1 MKIAKIKHMKT
12 TISLL
17 IIKNVSNLTKNVVEI

>member
-1 MKIAKIKHMKT
+1 MKIAKIKLMKT
-12 TISLL
+12 TTSLL